1 MSQQA
6 SLEEEKGVYSNP
18 NGMPFADG
26 KNLHMDVS
34 INIYVIINIY
44 ILFLYNILIQSDSV

>member
-6 SLEEEKGVYSNP
+6 SIEEEKKGVYSNP

-34 INIYVIINIY
+34 K
-44 ILFLYNILIQSDSV
+44 